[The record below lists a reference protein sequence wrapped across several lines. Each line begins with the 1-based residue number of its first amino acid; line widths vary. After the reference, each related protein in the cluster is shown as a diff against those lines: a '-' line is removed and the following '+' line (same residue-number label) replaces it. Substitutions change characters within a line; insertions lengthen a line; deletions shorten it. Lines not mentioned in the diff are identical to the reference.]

1 MDRRDFLKIT
11 GFTAAGLFVASSALK
26 SLAKETIAKETI
38 KKGTIAKGAF
48 SDMQFSIEALVNDSE
63 KAAAKI
69 ENFIKNNINTKYTI
83 KYSELPFSSGTMGDI
98 VFIHNNNLV
107 DLIHPKY
114 TLASELAEIRKSLAL
129 PNYIENPVRI
139 RFYTD
144 NTGPLKKVFVAQK
157 GKVIST
163 LPLNKD
169 EEYTYYGKSGKLV
182 VKSAD
187 SNFAVIKSE
196 CKHQICS
203 RMGRIEKPGDY
214 IACIPNE
221 IQIFSE

>member
-1 MDRRDFLKIT
+1 MDRRDFLKIS
-11 GFTAAGLFVASSALK
+11 GFATAGLFVASSAIK
-26 SLAKETIAKETI
+26 SLAKETI
-38 KKGTIAKGAF
+38 KKGTIAKGAVN
-48 SDMQFSIEALVNDSE
+48 DMQFSIEALVNDSE

-83 KYSELPFSSGTMGDI
+83 KYSELPFSSGTMGDM

-114 TLASELAEIRKSLAL
+114 TLASELADIRKSLSL

-144 NTGPLKKVFVAQK
+144 NSGPLKKVFVAQK

-182 VKSAD
+182 VKSTD

-203 RMGRIEKPGDY
+203 RMGKIEKPGDY

>member
-1 MDRRDFLKIT
+1 MDRRDFLKIS
-11 GFTAAGLFVASSALK
+11 GFATTGLFVASSAIK
-26 SLAKETIAKETI
+26 SLAK
-38 KKGTIAKGAF
+38 GTAAKGGV
-48 SDMQFSIEALVNDSE
+48 SDIQFSIEALVSDSE
-63 KAAAKI
+63 KATAKI

-83 KYSELPFSSGTMGDI
+83 KYSELPFSSGAMGDM

-114 TLASELAEIRKSLAL
+114 TLASELADIRKSLSL

-144 NTGPLKKVFVAQK
+144 NQGPLKKVFVAQS

-169 EEYTYYGKSGKLV
+169 EEYTFYGRSGKLV
-182 VKSAD
+182 VKSTD
-187 SNFAVIKSE
+187 SNFAVIRSE

-203 RMGRIEKPGDY
+203 KMGKIEKPGDY